1 MPCLRFLGEKRSA
14 IFRQQEDA
22 WECEADRTPLASKAG
37 GSFRKA
43 AGSAGSAGSAGFLF
57 HDLNARILF
66 KPYHGF
72 FLNTY
77 FYHIL
82 FTCNCLN
89 LNYHF

>member
-1 MPCLRFLGEKRSA
+1 MP
-14 IFRQQEDA
+14 RQRQEDA

-43 AGSAGSAGSAGFLF
+43 AGSAGFLF

-72 FLNTY
+72 FLKS
-77 FYHIL
+77 L
-82 FTCNCLN
+82 LS
-89 LNYHF
+89 HFVHL